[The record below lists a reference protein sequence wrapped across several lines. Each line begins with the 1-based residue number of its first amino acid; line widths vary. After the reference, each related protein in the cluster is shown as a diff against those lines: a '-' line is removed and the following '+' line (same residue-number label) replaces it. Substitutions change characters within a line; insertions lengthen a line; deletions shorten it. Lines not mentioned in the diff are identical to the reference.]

1 MLRCVF
7 LVTGVRTT
15 RVFSATAVHFAFLLD
30 RKLERIILRLL
41 QVYVGHMN
49 LPASAV
55 AEICRGPRKWHFLP
69 ETMFTQR
76 GPEKRYDELT
86 VRCGRLRC

>member
-1 MLRCVF
+1 
-7 LVTGVRTT
+7 
-15 RVFSATAVHFAFLLD
+15 
-30 RKLERIILRLL
+30 LE
-41 QVYVGHMN
+41 
-49 LPASAV
+49 
-55 AEICRGPRKWHFLP
+55 WHFLP